1 MLLCVPSP
9 VGSYPP
15 GMENLSLYIGIAAAA
30 LVGWWI
36 FKKLFKLAIYAGII
50 GVVAWFFYFQ
60 S

>member
-1 MLLCVPSP
+1 MDTTLHYVRASQAFAHVL
-9 VGSYPP
+9 GR
-15 GMENLSLYIGIAAAA
+15 EARDA
-30 LVGWWI
+30 WWI